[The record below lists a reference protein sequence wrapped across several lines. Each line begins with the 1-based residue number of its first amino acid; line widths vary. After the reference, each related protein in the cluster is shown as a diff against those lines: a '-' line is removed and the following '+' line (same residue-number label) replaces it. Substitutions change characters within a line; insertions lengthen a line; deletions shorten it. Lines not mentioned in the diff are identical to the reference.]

1 MVQNNSSGDRLRI
14 FALSKCQSIKDFAD
28 LIGMDSGNVQK
39 YLNEKR
45 KPGSSF
51 LKRLQKEGCDINWLL
66 TGEGEMYTQK
76 EDDRE
81 DETKKEQ
88 ESNSPTVHQAVNAQ
102 LTPAQQTI
110 NGPQFNTKLDGIH
123 YRAIVDTGRAMIAI
137 GSKMLPD
144 SSIQEG
150 DQLFIETNITPQPGD
165 YILRKTSDAPE
176 IAKFTT
182 GDPPPIGVVYQLI
195 RNYRQKE

>member
-1 MVQNNSSGDRLRI
+1 MSEKAEIGARI
-14 FALSKCQSIKDFAD
+14 KEFATSKGWSK
-28 LIGMDSGNVQK
+28 
-39 YLNEKR
+39 
-45 KPGSSF
+45 SF
-51 LKRLQKEGCDINWLL
+51 LANTVGIHQQNINRYLTGKSDPSRIIISLISCGLNPEWAK
-66 TGEGEMYTQK
+66 TGEGEMYTYK

-81 DETKKEQ
+81 DETRKDQ
-88 ESNSPTVHQAVNAQ
+88 ESNSPTVHQPVNAQ

-150 DQLFIETNITPQPGD
+150 DQLFIETNITPQPSD
-165 YILRKTSDAPE
+165 YILRKTNDAPE

-182 GDPPPIGVVYQLI
+182 GDPPPIGVVYKLI
-195 RNYRQKE
+195 RSYRQTE

>member
-1 MVQNNSSGDRLRI
+1 MTNNVFSQRLLLFSEAKGWSKSTLGRALDVKRQNIGRYLTGEADPRKI
-14 FALSKCQSIKDFAD
+14 VIK
-28 LIGMDSGNVQK
+28 LIPHG
-39 YLNEKR
+39 LNLEW
-45 KPGSSF
+45 F
-51 LKRLQKEGCDINWLL
+51 L
-66 TGEGEMYTQK
+66 TGEGEMYAQK

>member
-110 NGPQFNTKLDGIH
+110 NANAD
-123 YRAIVDTGRAMIAI
+123 AITIKNSPYFYEAI
-137 GSKMLPD
+137 GRRLALHEEN
-144 SSIQEG
+144 IQEG
-150 DQLFIETNITPQPGD
+150 DILIIDPTITPLQGDLTLRGTDDGPEFTRFQPQQTNT
-165 YILRKTSDAPE
+165 K
-176 IAKFTT
+176 
-182 GDPPPIGVVYQLI
+182 GVVVGLT
-195 RNYRQKE
+195 RQYPAIHRQQGQ

>member
-1 MVQNNSSGDRLRI
+1 
-14 FALSKCQSIKDFAD
+14 
-28 LIGMDSGNVQK
+28 
-39 YLNEKR
+39 
-45 KPGSSF
+45 
-51 LKRLQKEGCDINWLL
+51 
-66 TGEGEMYTQK
+66 MYTQK

-81 DETKKEQ
+81 DETRKEQ
-88 ESNSPTVHQAVNAQ
+88 ESNSPTVHQPVNAQ

-165 YILRKTSDAPE
+165 YILRKTNDAPE

-182 GDPPPIGVVYQLI
+182 GDPPPIGVVYKLI
-195 RNYRQKE
+195 RSYRQTE